1 MVSLHSAHAG
11 GYLPNSSAACSGEN
25 APARRRAL
33 FINSMSKE
41 YLNAV
46 GGKFAGAAIGA
57 AIFFAV
63 GMALAHDG
71 GSSGGATD
79 ARRKGF
85 HALMGAQAIEPR
97 SPDFTT
103 LRSLARPRGF
113 EPLFS
118 P

>member
-1 MVSLHSAHAG
+1 MVSLHGAHAE

-33 FINSMSKE
+33 FINMRWKE
-41 YLNAV
+41 NTSAV
-46 GGKFAGAAIGA
+46 GGKFVGV

-85 HALMGAQAIEPR
+85 DALMGAQAIEPR

-103 LRSLARPRGF
+103 LRSLARQRR
-113 EPLFS
+113 
-118 P
+118 